1 MRNRKKRWGVGVLAA
16 LMITAL
22 GLTGC
27 GSSKKAEKKGTAKA
41 EEIKIGTMDLVNGDL
56 VARAEKY
63 YEEELGVKVQI
74 VNFDSG
80 KDVNT
85 ALAAGSI
92 DVSELGSNPT
102 ALGISND
109 LKYDVVYIG
118 DIIGSAES
126 LAVRN
131 GINIKSLKDL
141 KGKKVATPFAST
153 ALKQEGVKESDVKLL
168 DMEPDD
174 INAAWKRGDIDA
186 AYVWYPVLNNLLKD
200 GKIITGSDK
209 LGEKG
214 IITADLVVA
223 RQDFA
228 KANPELVTKYIKVLN
243 KANELDQTDK
253 KNIWVDIFQRY

>member
-1 MRNRKKRWGVGVLAA
+1 MRNRKKRWSAGVLAA
-16 LMITAL
+16 LMIAAL

-27 GSSKKAEKKGTAKA
+27 GSSKKTEKKETAKA

-109 LKYDVVYIG
+109 LKYDVIYIG

-126 LAVRN
+126 FAVKN
-131 GINIKSLKDL
+131 SSNIKSLKD
-141 KGKKVATPFAST
+141 F
-153 ALKQEGVKESDVKLL
+153 
-168 DMEPDD
+168 M
-174 INAAWKRGDIDA
+174 
-186 AYVWYPVLNNLLKD
+186 
-200 GKIITGSDK
+200 
-209 LGEKG
+209 
-214 IITADLVVA
+214 
-223 RQDFA
+223 
-228 KANPELVTKYIKVLN
+228 
-243 KANELDQTDK
+243 
-253 KNIWVDIFQRY
+253 